1 MKFGKRL
8 AAEASRR
15 WRGSFLD
22 YKAIKRAIQLDVECR
37 GIACTQNRVKRR
49 LLFGLDILQGGC
61 ASTADATGRNFDIVL
76 RHELHKVSAFY
87 VDKEEELMV

>member
-37 GIACTQNRVKRR
+37 GEARIYRISKGLGRVI
-49 LLFGLDILQGGC
+49 LF
-61 ASTADATGRNFDIVL
+61 
-76 RHELHKVSAFY
+76 SA
-87 VDKEEELMV
+87 LTPTC